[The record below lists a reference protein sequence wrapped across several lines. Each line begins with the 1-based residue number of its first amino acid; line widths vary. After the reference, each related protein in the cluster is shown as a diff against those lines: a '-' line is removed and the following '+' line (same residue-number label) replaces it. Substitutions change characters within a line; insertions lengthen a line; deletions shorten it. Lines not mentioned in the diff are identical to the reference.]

1 MATETA
7 TIRVARSTRDTL
19 AEQARERGLSL
30 AALLAEMARE
40 GGAELA
46 LRSEREASRID
57 AQRVAVTV
65 EQDEWDS
72 VLADGL
78 D

>member
-7 TIRVARSTRDTL
+7 TIRVARRTRDTL
-19 AEQARERGLSL
+19 AEQADERGLSL

-40 GGAELA
+40 REAELVW
-46 LRSEREASRID
+46 RSEREASRID
-57 AQRVAVTV
+57 AQAPKVIA
-65 EQDEWDS
+65 EDDEWDS

-78 D
+78 E